1 MTRRRART
9 MAAVVAGA
17 LVVAGFGSLALIRFQ
32 SRRDTVRD
40 LRRQAQGIVQLVDEA
55 PATRAGAA
63 ALTVRQRV
71 LQRVLRLE
79 GQEVVRFNA
88 AGQALDAPPSGV
100 SAGDLDFDRLT
111 RGQTVSGVNG
121 ALAFAAAPGRTARG
135 VPFAVVLTRHVR
147 TGGGAALWLLVAS
160 AGALAVAAAVAAN
173 LGRRLTQPVR
183 DAEQAATRI
192 AAGDLAA
199 RVPEP
204 ADDDELAAL
213 IRSINSMAASL
224 ERSRSL
230 ERQFLLSV
238 SHDLRTPLT
247 SIRGYAEAL
256 TERKAK
262 PVQAAAVILPEARRL
277 ERLVGALLDLPK
289 LDAV

>member
-1 MTRRRART
+1 MTRRLTLT
-9 MAAVVAGA
+9 MVAVVAGA

-55 PATRAGAA
+55 PATRAGTA

-79 GQEVVRFNA
+79 GQQVVRFNA

-160 AGALAVAAAVAAN
+160 AGALAVA
-173 LGRRLTQPVR
+173 
-183 DAEQAATRI
+183 
-192 AAGDLAA
+192 
-199 RVPEP
+199 
-204 ADDDELAAL
+204 
-213 IRSINSMAASL
+213 
-224 ERSRSL
+224 
-230 ERQFLLSV
+230 
-238 SHDLRTPLT
+238 
-247 SIRGYAEAL
+247 
-256 TERKAK
+256 
-262 PVQAAAVILPEARRL
+262 
-277 ERLVGALLDLPK
+277 
-289 LDAV
+289 